1 MTTEFF
7 RATKFQR
14 KSLEMIERA
23 NQIIDEYAAQGFT
36 LTLRQLFYQFVA
48 RGLIENTLSRY
59 AALGWTVSNGR
70 DAGLIDWEAIEDRSR
85 EFQQPAT
92 WKNPAE
98 ILAAAAS
105 GYREDLW
112 ASQPRHIELWVEKDA
127 LAGVFARVCADYRIP
142 FLAHRGNASTTAMYE
157 AGKRLEEKIELGR
170 EPLVLHFTDH
180 DPTGIDMRR
189 DVEARLER
197 YAGEPIETRVLA
209 LTRAQVDLYHPP
221 PNPAKEADPRYADYT
236 VEHGPL
242 CWELDALAPDVLDQ
256 LAREAIEAELD
267 HDEWQRALAI
277 ETRNR
282 QKLTPKR
289 K

>member
-1 MTTEFF
+1 MSKEFF

-14 KSLEMIERA
+14 KSIEMIERA
-23 NQIIDEYAAQGFT
+23 NQIVDEYEAQGFT

-48 RGLIENTLSRY
+48 RGLIANTLNRY
-59 AALGWTVSNGR
+59 SALGWAVSNGR

-85 EFQQPAT
+85 EFQEPAT
-92 WKNPAE
+92 WDSPE
-98 ILAAAAS
+98 ELLEAAARQ
-105 GYREDLW
+105 YREDLW

-157 AGKRLEEKIELGR
+157 AGKRLAEKIELGR
-170 EPLVLHFTDH
+170 EPLILHFTDH

-209 LTRAQVDLYHPP
+209 LTRAQVDQYNPP

-236 VEHGPL
+236 RQHGPL
-242 CWELDALAPDVLDQ
+242 CWELDALSPDVLDQ
-256 LAREAIEAELD
+256 LAREATEAELD
-267 HDEWQRALAI
+267 HDARRRALAH
-277 ETRNR
+277 EQRNR
-282 QKLTPKR
+282 QKMTTR
-289 K
+289 R